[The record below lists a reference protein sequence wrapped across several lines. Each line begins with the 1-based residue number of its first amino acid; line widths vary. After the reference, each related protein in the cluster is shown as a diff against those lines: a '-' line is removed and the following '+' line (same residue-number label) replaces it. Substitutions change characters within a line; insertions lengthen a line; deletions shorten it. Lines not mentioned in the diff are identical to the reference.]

1 MFCDSKFNGDISV
14 WNVSKVTNMFEMFY
28 DSDFNG
34 DISNW
39 NISSDTDTTDMF
51 GGFLHSLCT

>member
-1 MFCDSKFNGDISV
+1 
-14 WNVSKVTNMFEMFY
+14 VSKVKDMREMFY
-28 DSDFNG
+28 ESEFNG

-51 GGFLHSLCT
+51 TNSKYTGKIPIKK